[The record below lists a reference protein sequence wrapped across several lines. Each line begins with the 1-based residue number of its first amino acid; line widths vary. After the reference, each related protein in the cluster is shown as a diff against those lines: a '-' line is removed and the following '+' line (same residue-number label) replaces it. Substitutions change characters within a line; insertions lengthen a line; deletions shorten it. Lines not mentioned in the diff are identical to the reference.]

1 MNDRGM
7 TNWRKL
13 SPEQLEANFN
23 PRMAVP
29 DFERHFIG
37 WTERSAAAKA
47 KLPGEY
53 DLRYGDGLLQT
64 YDLHRPANAAS
75 GAPLVVLIH
84 GGYWRGLDKN
94 TMTFAAEPFLQAGAV
109 VVNLNYDLCPKVTLD
124 AIVRQMQEALAHV
137 AAKAQSWGVDAAQLH
152 VIGHSAGA
160 HLAAMMAAAAW
171 PTDLPPQPQVASL
184 GLVSG
189 VYDLEPVL
197 QVSVNQD
204 IRLDGAMAAR
214 NSVMRFPPRQS
225 SCLQGPVLVAVGDA
239 EPPGWQAQSTG
250 FHQACRDAGR
260 TTQFMSVA
268 GANHF
273 DILYPLADPAQPL
286 CAALLRQC
294 GLR

>member
-1 MNDRGM
+1 M
-7 TNWRKL
+7 TDWRKL

-29 DFERHFIG
+29 DFERHFNG
-37 WTERSAAAKA
+37 WIDRSAAAKA

-53 DLRYGDGLLQT
+53 DLRYGDGPLQT
-64 YDLHRPANAAS
+64 YDLHRPAGAS
-75 GAPLVVLIH
+75 SATLVVLIH

-94 TMTFAAEPFLQAGAV
+94 TMTFAAEPFVQAGAV
-109 VVNLNYDLCPKVTLD
+109 VVNLNYDLCPAVSLD
-124 AIVRQMQEALAHV
+124 AIVRQVQEALVHIAMK
-137 AAKAQSWGVDAAQLH
+137 AADWGADASKLH

-160 HLAAMMAAAAW
+160 HLAAMMVAAPW
-171 PTDLPPQPQVASL
+171 PKDLPPQPPVASL

-197 QVSVNQD
+197 HISVNHD

-214 NSVMRFPPRQS
+214 NSVMRFPPRIR
-225 SCLQGPVLVAVGDA
+225 GPVLVAVGDD
-239 EPPGWQAQSTG
+239 EPTGWQAQSVD
-250 FHQACRDAGR
+250 FHQACRDAGTSGQMMR
-260 TTQFMSVA
+260 IG

-273 DILYPLADPAQPL
+273 DILYPMADATRPL
-286 CAALLRQC
+286 GGALLQQC